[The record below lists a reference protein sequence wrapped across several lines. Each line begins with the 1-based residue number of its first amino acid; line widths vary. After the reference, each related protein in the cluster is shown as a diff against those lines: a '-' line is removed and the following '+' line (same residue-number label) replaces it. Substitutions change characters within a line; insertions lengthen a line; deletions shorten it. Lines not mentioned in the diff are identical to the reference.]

1 MSAIPPVSFFY
12 PCRAVHIVSLVPT
25 ANFSELVLRTLIIFN
40 TPIAIDLLLEQA
52 Q

>member
-12 PCRAVHIVSLVPT
+12 PCCAVHIVSFVPT
-25 ANFSELVLRTLIIFN
+25 ANFSELALTTLIIFN
-40 TPIAIDLLLEQA
+40 TSIAIHLLLEQA